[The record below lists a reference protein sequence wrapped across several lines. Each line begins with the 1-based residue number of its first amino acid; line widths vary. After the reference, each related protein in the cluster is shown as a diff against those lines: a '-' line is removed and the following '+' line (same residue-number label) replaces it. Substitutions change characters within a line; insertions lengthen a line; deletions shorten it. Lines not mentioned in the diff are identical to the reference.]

1 MEKLL
6 ASYIIGKGIIECV
19 NKVKETYYLDIENHI
34 IYTPEE
40 LYHIYLKDTYLKEV
54 GEHE

>member
-1 MEKLL
+1 MEQLL

-40 LYHIYLKDTYLKEV
+40 LYHIYLKEV
-54 GEHE
+54 GKHEHSN